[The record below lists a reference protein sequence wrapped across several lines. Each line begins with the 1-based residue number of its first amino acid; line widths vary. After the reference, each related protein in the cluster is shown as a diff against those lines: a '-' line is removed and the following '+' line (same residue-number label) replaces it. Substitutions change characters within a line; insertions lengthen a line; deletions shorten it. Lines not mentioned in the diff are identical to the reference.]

1 VILSATD
8 DYTHPVGPEP
18 DFNESMYFQFH
29 DPAAGVGG
37 FLRLAKRPN
46 EGRGERTV
54 CLYLPDGSVAFGFA
68 RPRVD
73 ADDSFRGAG
82 LAVEIVEPF
91 EHLRVIFDGTVNL
104 LPDPSALIDPKR
116 ALSRT
121 AVTNCTA
128 TLDLRAAA
136 PPYAETF
143 DGDGESFAPHHYEQL
158 TTVSGVLSLGDSSI
172 DVSFDINGFGLR
184 DHSWGPRSWQAPY
197 FYRWVHGSADGLGFM
212 GAYFGDAG
220 GSDRSGGFVWDGAH
234 LHLCDDIEVSTQR
247 DVESHPQS
255 VTVALAAGQRR
266 WVFRGE
272 VDTVVPLRHRRR
284 DDDDARNATRIAE
297 AATVWTAEDGTTLHG
312 MSEYLDQVHDG
323 LPVGLRV

>member
-18 DFNESMYFQFH
+18 NFNESMYFQFH

-91 EHLRVIFDGTVNL
+91 EHLRVTFDGTVNV
-104 LPDPSALIDPKR
+104 LPDPAALIDPKQ
-116 ALSRT
+116 ALSST

-158 TTVSGVLSLGDSSI
+158 TTVSGVLSLGDAST
-172 DVSFDINGFGLR
+172 DVNGFGLR

-197 FYRWVHGSADGLGFM
+197 FYRWVHGSTDGLGFM

-234 LHLCDDIEVSTQR
+234 LHLCDEIEVSTQR
-247 DVESHPQS
+247 DVESQPRS
-255 VTVALAAGQRR
+255 VTVALAAAQRR

-272 VDTVVPLRHRRR
+272 VDAVVPLRHRRR
-284 DDDDARNATRIAE
+284 DDDGALNATRIAE

-323 LPVGLRV
+323 RPVGLRV